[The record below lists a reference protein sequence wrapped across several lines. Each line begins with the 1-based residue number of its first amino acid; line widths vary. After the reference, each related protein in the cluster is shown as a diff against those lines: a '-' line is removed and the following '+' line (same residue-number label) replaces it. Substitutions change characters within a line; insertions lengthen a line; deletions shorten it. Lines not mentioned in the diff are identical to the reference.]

1 MRKLFFLIIVL
12 VSSCK
17 NSKIANQTNPF
28 SYLVKKI
35 DSKNNWNIIYA
46 SKQDSIFKIIVR
58 KEAGIINDCEKI
70 VVGGYYLFKLHSRKK
85 DVPEIN
91 GIKIEP
97 INNLDI
103 QCYSYDNETSICI
116 EPQKGIFDL
125 HHAENIKGLCL
136 IK

>member
-1 MRKLFFLIIVL
+1 MRKLLFLIIVL

-17 NSKIANQTNPF
+17 NSKIANQTNQL

-58 KEAGIINDCEKI
+58 KEVGIINDCEKI

-85 DVPEIN
+85 DVPDIN

-116 EPQKGIFDL
+116 EPKKGIFDL